1 MNDRPF
7 ISLPPQSSIHSH
19 SPSLPRSP
27 ASMATLENLTRSE
40 LTSYSRRLDRL
51 TRFRWERAWYG
62 LGLLLLGGAFGA
74 WLALIPFEITNP
86 PASQMAEYVMYMR
99 GATVVGLILLISG
112 LAIEKARVES
122 VQAIKEDLDEL
133 LSYYPELPPTSE
145 PRTSP

>member
-1 MNDRPF
+1 
-7 ISLPPQSSIHSH
+7 
-19 SPSLPRSP
+19 
-27 ASMATLENLTRSE
+27 
-40 LTSYSRRLDRL
+40 
-51 TRFRWERAWYG
+51 
-62 LGLLLLGGAFGA
+62 
-74 WLALIPFEITNP
+74 
-86 PASQMAEYVMYMR
+86 MAEYVMYMR